1 MKEFNNVK
9 KVCGFY
15 ISNMHLATMILPY
28 TNKQLEK
35 GIKFATLLEYNL
47 KQNIEVILSRLTL
60 NEESKKEIMKINWEN
75 NLCKYTDIE
84 KFLRAEIKSHKEIT
98 ILISGSENYINI
110 ANQNLNM
117 FIIKNNKK
125 IESKYI
131 KIINCYEVGEFNNNI
146 KEILDSHDS
155 IINTSGEHKIEEIFE
170 GYSKNA

>member
-28 TNKQLEK
+28 TNKQLEE

-47 KQNIEVILSRLTL
+47 KQNIELILSRLTL
-60 NEESKKEIMKINWEN
+60 NEENKKEIMKINWGN
-75 NLCKYTDIE
+75 NPCKYSDIE
-84 KFLRAEIKSHKEIT
+84 KFLKVELKSHKEIT
-98 ILISGSENYINI
+98 ILISGSENYINAVNENI
-110 ANQNLNM
+110 NM
-117 FIIKNNKK
+117 FISKNYKK
-125 IESKYI
+125 IEGKYI

-146 KEILDSHDS
+146 KEILDLHEA
-155 IINTSGEHKIEEIFE
+155 ILNTSGEHKIEEIFD

>member
-1 MKEFNNVK
+1 MKDFNNVK

-28 TNKQLEK
+28 TNKQLEE

-47 KQNIEVILSRLTL
+47 KQNIELILSRLTL
-60 NEESKKEIMKINWEN
+60 NEKSKKEIMKINWEN
-75 NLCKYTDIE
+75 NPCKYTDME
-84 KFLRAEIKSHKEIT
+84 KVLKLEIKNYKEIT
-98 ILISGSENYINI
+98 VLVSGTENYINI
-110 ANQNLNM
+110 VNENLNV
-117 FIIKNNKK
+117 FISRNSKRIKG
-125 IESKYI
+125 KYI

-146 KEILDSHDS
+146 KAILDLHDS